1 MWNIDTWDWQRPGAD
16 AIASHVLESA
26 YPGAIVLMHDG
37 GGDRSQT
44 VEALRSVL
52 EALSSQAYVFEVAC
66 R

>member
-1 MWNIDTWDWQRPGAD
+1 MQ
-16 AIASHVLESA
+16 ASCTNAAQDCSRAGLLFLLESA

-44 VEALRSVL
+44 VAALQTIL
-52 EALSSQAYVFEVAC
+52 ETLSSQGYVFEVVC